1 MKEHVPRDAEAL
13 TAKPTYRFRDASRY
27 SLVPNNL
34 REEARNASVSFPYT
48 PRHCCSREYPVVTTV
63 GAGMFYIF
71 SFHKNDISL
80 YEYVRG

>member
-1 MKEHVPRDAEAL
+1 MKEHIPRDADSL

-48 PRHCCSREYPVVTTV
+48 SRHSRLREYPVVTTV
-63 GAGMFYIF
+63 GADMFYIF

-80 YEYVRG
+80 YEDVRG